1 MVETQTKLK
10 LDNQELFD
18 RYRANYETLPSYKK
32 VLSSMIKFRE
42 MYQPIRR
49 GGLYI
54 DFSGYLA
61 AVNEERRWK
70 RAQIYLNK
78 RDLIQTFDEIHGK
91 RIVVTSRGHKIFYQD
106 YPLARLRQKRWDG
119 VWTVVM
125 YDFPER
131 ERARRRR
138 IRRRLIDLGF
148 GCPQIS
154 ILVSPLPVEEP
165 IQKLLEGERIADR
178 VWTLRAKRILGMDNR
193 QVVRRAWPIIDE
205 LSQLYEELQRVLPS
219 IKGNDELLTQ
229 WKIYFL
235 AINSADPY
243 LPFELLPKDWEG
255 EVCEREFVKLG
266 RAGFLRALLREL
278 SQAGSELGLGHRA
291 GI

>member
-229 WKIYFL
+229 WT
-235 AINSADPY
+235 
-243 LPFELLPKDWEG
+243 LLSFCRRIGKG
-255 EVCEREFVKLG
+255 RFVKEN
-266 RAGFLRALLREL
+266 LLNSVGPVSCGL
-278 SQAGSELGLGHRA
+278 S
-291 GI
+291 